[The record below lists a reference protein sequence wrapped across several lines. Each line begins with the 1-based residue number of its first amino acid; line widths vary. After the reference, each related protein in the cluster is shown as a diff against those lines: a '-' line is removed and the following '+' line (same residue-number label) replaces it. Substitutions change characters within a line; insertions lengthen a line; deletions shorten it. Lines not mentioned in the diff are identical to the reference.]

1 MRPGTS
7 RPLTLLWCPLA
18 PPTVPAHLLGHDVAL
33 ADDGEQRLFDAGDG
47 ERVHLRAV
55 PGVLARPPVP
65 LPWWRRLFAPD
76 AAAEALR
83 ALQRE
88 VDAVLLV
95 LPPGAAAPRPG
106 WLTQLSRPLIV
117 LEDADTAVAPALP
130 LRALADGWLAD
141 GALWQALASALPDD
155 RRRQRLD
162 AAWRQRQSHRL
173 EDTAARLAA
182 SLARIAMAREPL
194 PEPRLFGR
202 GAADEAGA
210 TEAARQKL
218 LQQLDEE
225 FAALAARLA
234 PDWGAGEPGAAR
246 AAAIVQPRVQARLG
260 EGRAALWGG
269 VVSGA
274 LAGLKADL
282 ATGGLTL
289 GAGAVA
295 GGVIGALGAAGV
307 ARGINTAR
315 GSSQGSVA
323 WGPQELDAIAA
334 ALLGLPLRLA
344 GQGTEAARAARL
356 QPALAAESERLAA
369 AWQDRGPQL
378 PERLA
383 PALQRALKA
392 ALGGPD

>member
-1 MRPGTS
+1 
-7 RPLTLLWCPLA
+7 
-18 PPTVPAHLLGHDVAL
+18 
-33 ADDGEQRLFDAGDG
+33 
-47 ERVHLRAV
+47 
-55 PGVLARPPVP
+55 
-65 LPWWRRLFAPD
+65 
-76 AAAEALR
+76 
-83 ALQRE
+83 
-88 VDAVLLV
+88 
-95 LPPGAAAPRPG
+95 
-106 WLTQLSRPLIV
+106 
-117 LEDADTAVAPALP
+117 
-130 LRALADGWLAD
+130 
-141 GALWQALASALPDD
+141 
-155 RRRQRLD
+155 
-162 AAWRQRQSHRL
+162 
-173 EDTAARLAA
+173 
-182 SLARIAMAREPL
+182 
-194 PEPRLFGR
+194 
-202 GAADEAGA
+202 
-210 TEAARQKL
+210 
-218 LQQLDEE
+218 
-225 FAALAARLA
+225 
-234 PDWGAGEPGAAR
+234 
-246 AAAIVQPRVQARLG
+246 
-260 EGRAALWGG
+260 